1 MFGRKIRFQI
11 PFLKSVMIWD
21 YPSHL
26 IQNLKRDL
34 NNLKA
39 IMLIEIKDIMED
51 DYRNLDQSKI
61 ATSTLQHRH
70 DFRYDAN
77 GIVIYETTARKTQR

>member
-1 MFGRKIRFQI
+1 
-11 PFLKSVMIWD
+11 
-21 YPSHL
+21 
-26 IQNLKRDL
+26 
-34 NNLKA
+34 
-39 IMLIEIKDIMED
+39 MLIEIKDIMED

-77 GIVIYETTARKTQR
+77 GNVVKKAKDHKLKM